1 MRQARTRADGDLG
14 EALERVHM
22 AFHRADSNDDV
33 ARAWFEHSPMIG
45 LLGLRIESMAAD
57 EAIVELP
64 FQERVVTAG
73 DVIHGGAIMSLIDTA
88 AVMAAWSAHDP
99 SKGVRWG
106 TVGASVSFLSPG
118 RGSDL
123 RAVARISR
131 RGRGVCF
138 CRVEVADA
146 DGAPIAEGLVTYR
159 LG

>member
-1 MRQARTRADGDLG
+1 MSTADHSSEQAPQRAPEQAPTG
-14 EALERVHM
+14 EQL
-22 AFHRADSNDDV
+22 

-45 LLGLRIESMAAD
+45 LLGLRVESMAAD

-146 DGAPIAEGLVTYR
+146 GGAPIAEGLVTYR

>member
-1 MRQARTRADGDLG
+1 MSSAEPTG
-14 EALERVHM
+14 EQL
-22 AFHRADSNDDV
+22 

-45 LLGLRIESMAAD
+45 LFGLRIESMAPD

-64 FQERVVTAG
+64 FQERLVTAG
-73 DVIHGGAIMSLIDTA
+73 DVVHGGAIMSLIDTA

-99 SKGVRWG
+99 SKGIRWG

-118 RGSDL
+118 KGTDL
-123 RAVARISR
+123 RAVATISR
-131 RGRGVCF
+131 RGKGVCF

-146 DGAPIAEGLVTYR
+146 AGTPIAEGLVTYR